1 VEIKAADVKKLRDKT
16 GAGMLDCK
24 KALMEA
30 EGDYAKAEKKLKELG
45 LAAAAKRSGRATNQG
60 RIFTAVTE
68 NKAGIL
74 ELACETDF
82 VARNK
87 DFIALGNSLLEKVIE
102 NGYTESNEELEA
114 MVKDVISTIKENM
127 SLKRFETLD
136 IAENEAAAD
145 YIHGEGSLGVLVK
158 MKAENPAVLQNDE
171 VKSFLFDCALHAAAF
186 NPLYLD
192 KSDVDDTYIRE
203 QEEIYRKQVAE
214 LGKPANVVD
223 NIVKGK
229 INKHFS
235 EICFLQQGFV
245 KDDKTSVENTMK
257 ELGKKV
263 GSSLSITDFL
273 YYRVGQDAE

>member
-1 VEIKAADVKKLRDKT
+1 MEIKAADVKKLRDKT

-30 EGDYAKAEKKLKELG
+30 EGDYTKAEKKLKELG

-60 RIFTAVTE
+60 RIFTAVTDT
-68 NKAGIL
+68 KAGIL

-87 DFIALGNSLLEKVIE
+87 DFIALGNNLLEKVIE

-127 SLKRFETLD
+127 SLKQFETIN

-158 MKAENPAVLQNDE
+158 MQAEDPAVLEKEE
-171 VKSFLFDCALHAAAF
+171 VKAFLFDCALHVAAF

-192 KSDVDDTYIRE
+192 KTNVDDAYIKE

-214 LGKPANVVD
+214 LGKPANVID

-245 KDDKTSVENTMK
+245 KDDKTSVEDTMK
-257 ELGKKV
+257 ALGKKV
-263 GSSLSITDFL
+263 GSALSITDYR